1 MSQNKWT
8 RQDIQHILLAVF
20 ITLFFTVRK
29 GPVNEV
35 IIIMAKHLWAYSI
48 YSIATVLIIVGLTK
62 KVFKY
67 EASFPQMVRWAAYFA
82 AFCAVTQ
89 FFHEAFQAFVQA
101 GK

>member
-29 GPVNEV
+29 GPIDEV
-35 IIIMAKHLWAYSI
+35 IIIMAKHLWAYAI

-62 KVFKY
+62 KMFKY
-67 EASFPQMVRWAAYFA
+67 EVTFRQMVRWAAYFA
-82 AFCAVTQ
+82 AFCAVSQ
-89 FFHEAFQAFVQA
+89 FFHEAFQALVQS